1 MLGGSGMAD
10 MNFEFQESEVANP
23 AIAFGVVGMTFVGV
37 ETAMFTTGSEIAGL
51 GFFLAAVGFSFA
63 GAVVVLRNDGDR
75 D

>member
-1 MLGGSGMAD
+1 MISGSGMAD
-10 MNFEFQESEVANP
+10 MDFEFEESEVENP
-23 AIAFGVVGMTFVGV
+23 AIAFGVVGMMFVGV
-37 ETAMFTTGSEIAGL
+37 GTAIFTMGSEIAGL